1 MPKDRTSQT
10 VKSTQQTSS
19 NASLQ
24 TLMLVLTLTLVLLMA
39 ARVPVDPDMWWHLR
53 TGEETV
59 TTGQPY
65 LTDTLTFTR
74 FGAPWVNHSWLS
86 EVVLYLAYRYG
97 GMVGLGLYVAL
108 LVVATMALLHRT
120 LSGGVF
126 MKAGIIVLTS
136 AVMALAWSPRPQL
149 ISFLLFTGLN
159 YWLQRYMQRKTR
171 LLWPLPLV
179 FILWGNLHAGYSL
192 GFMLLGVTIGG
203 LILDRLLRPAEMTT
217 LTWPEI
223 GRLADWTAIS
233 LLAVVIN
240 PNGFNTWKIPFQT
253 IGKEAGVQY
262 IIEWASPDFH
272 MAQTLPYLVL
282 LFACVVAL
290 AWSGKRASGS
300 EITGLVLF
308 GVASLLSQRNFA
320 PFALF
325 TAVVL
330 ANHANS
336 AWSDLILPRLQQM
349 KAWNNHGEESDNGRR
364 SISPGLRKI
373 INLTLVGLILLI
385 ALGRLIY
392 VTHPVIVKA
401 NMQSYYPIAAVD
413 YLEKYAKPGNIFN
426 DYGWGG
432 YLDWRLRD
440 YKVFIDGRADLYVG
454 GLIQEVID
462 TTEARGDWQETLDH
476 WQVDYI
482 LVMPGVRLVDKA
494 AEAGWE
500 ILYQDKVSVLLGK
513 K

>member
-1 MPKDRTSQT
+1 M
-10 VKSTQQTSS
+10 KSTQQTSS
-19 NASLQ
+19 TASLQ
-24 TLMLVLTLTLVLLMA
+24 ILMLVLTLALVFLMA

-59 TTGQPY
+59 TTGRPY
-65 LTDTLTFTR
+65 RTDTLTFTR

-86 EVVLYLAYRYG
+86 EVILYLTYRYG
-97 GMVGLGLYVAL
+97 GMIGLGLYVVL
-108 LVVATMALLHRT
+108 LVVATMALLYRT

-126 MKAGIIVLTS
+126 MKAGIIVLAS
-136 AVMALAWSPRPQL
+136 SVMALVWSPRPQL

-159 YWLQRYMQRKTR
+159 YWLLQYVQRKTR

-203 LILDRLLRPAEMTT
+203 LILDRVLRPAEMTT

-253 IGKEAGVQY
+253 IGEEAGVQY

-272 MAQTLPYLVL
+272 MAQTLPFLVL
-282 LFACVVAL
+282 LFACVIAL

-300 EITGLVLF
+300 EITGLTLF
-308 GVASLLSQRNFA
+308 GVTSLLSQRNFA

-325 TAVVL
+325 TAVAL
-330 ANHANS
+330 SNHATTVWN
-336 AWSDLILPRLQQM
+336 DLISPRLQQL
-349 KAWNNHGEESDNGRR
+349 KEWNKRGGESARDKR
-364 SISPGLRKI
+364 SISPGLRKV

-385 ALGRLIY
+385 AFGRLIY

-401 NMQSYYPIAAVD
+401 NMQSYYPSAAVD
-413 YLEKYAKPGNIFN
+413 YLEKYGKPGNIFN

-432 YLDWRLRD
+432 YLDWRLRA
-440 YKVFIDGRADLYVG
+440 YKVFIDGRADLYG
-454 GLIQEVID
+454 GDIIQEVID
-462 TTEARGDWQETLDH
+462 TTDARGNWQEKLDH

-494 AEAGWE
+494 TEAGWV
-500 ILYQDKVSVLLGK
+500 ILFQDKVSVLLGK

>member
-1 MPKDRTSQT
+1 M
-10 VKSTQQTSS
+10 KSTQQTSS

-24 TLMLVLTLTLVLLMA
+24 TLMLVLTLALVFLMA

-59 TTGQPY
+59 AAGQPY

-74 FGAPWVNHSWLS
+74 YGAPWVNHSWLS
-86 EVVLYLAYRYG
+86 EVVLYLIYRYG
-97 GMVGLGLYVAL
+97 GTIGLGLYVAL
-108 LVVATMALLHRT
+108 LVVATMALLYHT
-120 LSGGVF
+120 LGGGVF

-136 AVMALAWSPRPQL
+136 AVMALVWSPRPQL
-149 ISFLLFTGLN
+149 ISFLLFAGLN

-192 GFMLLGVTIGG
+192 GFMLLGITIGG
-203 LILDRLLRPAEMTT
+203 LILDRLLWPAEVTT

-223 GRLADWTAIS
+223 GRLSDWTAIS
-233 LLAVVIN
+233 LLAVVVN

-272 MAQTLPYLVL
+272 MTQTLPYLAL
-282 LFACVVAL
+282 LFACVIAL

-300 EITGLVLF
+300 EITGLTLF

-330 ANHANS
+330 SNHAAA
-336 AWSDLILPRLQQM
+336 AWNGLISPRLQQL
-349 KAWNNHGEESDNGRR
+349 KEGYKQSKR
-364 SISPGLRKI
+364 STHDQRALSPRLRKVV
-373 INLTLVGLILLI
+373 NLTLVGLILLI
-385 ALGRLIY
+385 AFGRLIY
-392 VTHPVIVKA
+392 VTHPTIVKA
-401 NMQSYYPIAAVD
+401 NMQNYYPIAAVD

-432 YLDWRLRD
+432 YLDWRLREF
-440 YKVFIDGRADLYVG
+440 KVFIDGRADLYG
-454 GLIQEVID
+454 GDIIQEVID
-462 TTEARGDWQETLDH
+462 TTDARGDWQEALDY

-482 LVMPGVRLVDKA
+482 LVMPNVRLVDKA
-494 AEAGWE
+494 IEADWE
-500 ILYQDKVSVLLGK
+500 ILFQDKVSVLLGK